1 MPDQIDPAVKARRN
15 ADLLAVTTRVAA
27 ERSARLAGRTMEVL
41 VDGVSRKDPGVM
53 SGRTDCN
60 RVVNFDG
67 RGAVRAGDFVHV
79 RIIEVL
85 PHSVRG
91 ALVSVP
97 EEAVC
102 FSR

>member
-1 MPDQIDPAVKARRN
+1 ADQIDGAVKARRN
-15 ADLLAVTTRVAA
+15 AELLAATTGGAA

-41 VDGVSRKDPGVM
+41 VDGVSRKDPRAM

-67 RGAVRAGDFVHV
+67 RGAVTAGDFVHV

-85 PHSVRG
+85 PHSLRG